1 MFQLYRT
8 GNEKEMHNR
17 CAYTK
22 VNVKIRLFVTR
33 CRTIFEM
40 FFLCILPIDMVSN
53 LVQTD
58 KNKVSRFQRETLFSA
73 NVPCYNHHIEFLCVS
88 EEVHV
93 HKKDITGT
101 DFKR

>member
-1 MFQLYRT
+1 MSQLYRT

-22 VNVKIRLFVTR
+22 VNVKIWLFVTR
-33 CRTIFEM
+33 CRTIFEIR
-40 FFLCILPIDMVSN
+40 FLCKLRIDMVSGS
-53 LVQTD
+53 VQIH
-58 KNKVSRFQRETLFSA
+58 KNQPPRFQRETLFGA

-88 EEVHV
+88 EELYV